1 MSAEAIS
8 VEVTDL
14 TFSYGR
20 RCVLNGVSFT
30 ARRGELLCVL
40 GPNGVGKSTLF
51 GCILGLITPSSG
63 RTLIEGAPMGKIP
76 PRELA
81 RKLAYVPQS
90 HAPTFNYSVF
100 DMVLMGTTARV
111 GGISSPGAEQMRA
124 ASDAIARVGITHLKE
139 RGYMR
144 ISGGERQL
152 TLIARALAQRAG
164 IIIMDEPTANLDYGN
179 QLRVLNFVRELSREG
194 LTVIQ
199 STHNPDHAFLFADR
213 VLALNGG
220 RVAALGEPDAA
231 LTEELIAS
239 LYGVRVGLSRSAGGA
254 LRCEPILD

>member
-1 MSAEAIS
+1 MSGMS
-8 VEVTDL
+8 VEVNGL
-14 TFSYGR
+14 SFSYGR
-20 RCVLNGVSFT
+20 RRVLYDVSFA

-51 GCILGLITPSSG
+51 GCILGLMTPSG
-63 RTLIEGAPMGKIP
+63 GEVLIDGAPVKTMP

-111 GGISSPGAEQMRA
+111 GGISSPGPEQTKAAAE
-124 ASDAIARVGITHLKE
+124 AIERVGISHLTD

-152 TLIARALAQRAG
+152 TLIARALAQRAE
-164 IIIMDEPTANLDYGN
+164 IIIMDEPTASLDYGN
-179 QLRVLNFVRELSREG
+179 QLRVLGCIKDLAREG

-199 STHNPDHAFLFADR
+199 STHNPDHTFLFGDR
-213 VLALNGG
+213 VLALCEG
-220 RVAALGEPDAA
+220 RVAAFGEPSSAV
-231 LTEELIAS
+231 TEELISS
-239 LYGVRVGLSRSAGGA
+239 LYGVRVGLSLSSSGVMHCDP
-254 LRCEPILD
+254 LI